1 MIVAVFKCEIEAI
14 SAVEELERAGVDR
27 AQIGVL
33 TTSEHGSAP
42 GAFPASDVPY
52 DPVSAGEAKGAWIG
66 GLGYLGAASAAG
78 VVILSGG
85 GLGLALA
92 ALLAAGSAGG
102 VIGAL
107 VASGFHALHAE
118 LVNAEL
124 EAGGLAIWVK
134 PRTPEQADIVQRLL
148 AAHTAVRIVE
158 NAAAAPSEPT
168 ADAT

>member
-1 MIVAVFKCEIEAI
+1 MIVSVFKCEIEAI

-33 TTSEHGSAP
+33 TTTEHGSAP

-52 DPVSAGEAKGAWIG
+52 DPASAAEATGAWIG
-66 GLGYLGAASAAG
+66 GLGYLGATSAAG

-92 ALLAAGSAGG
+92 ALVAAGSAGSF
-102 VIGAL
+102 IGAL
-107 VASGFHALHAE
+107 VASGFHRRHAE
-118 LVNAEL
+118 FVNAEV

-134 PRTPEQADIVQRLL
+134 PRTPEQAQVVKALF
-148 AAHTAVRIVE
+148 AAHTAVHVIE
-158 NAAAAPSEPT
+158 NAGAAPS
-168 ADAT
+168 AA